1 MNFKNHLCIFLF
13 LLLSISLNTFAKE
26 SIKFGKI
33 DPEEFQEKVYAPDTS
48 AVAVVLGQYGYFD
61 ATEFL
66 FVSTRRIKILKKEG
80 VEYASFVL
88 RGGDDSRVRGITYNL
103 ENGAVVEEK
112 LKNESIFKER
122 IIDNLCRYRFAMPNV
137 KVGSIIDVEIT
148 YNGLPTEF
156 RFQETIPVE
165 HAEIEIKNNPSVE
178 FNKRQ
183 TGSITIHKDGDF
195 IYYADQVPAVKPE
208 AYMNSI
214 ENYIA
219 KFEFDLQKV
228 NLPGLFRNYATNWE
242 SIDKLLRD
250 DYYFGKV
257 IFGSSGY
264 LSDIAEKIKDQYKD
278 PLEKTRAAY
287 EAIKVVNW
295 NKVESIIAY
304 ENTLSVPFKQKVA
317 NSAEI
322 NMMLCQLLT
331 ELKIE
336 ATPVVMSTR
345 LNGTISQSLPSIN
358 KLNYMIVCATI
369 DGKDYLMDATE
380 KYLPMGMLPERCLN
394 GDGRSFNRAQSGR
407 FVSLIPENEETKV
420 TAYDLQLG
428 EDLSLKGKLIKSQG
442 DYGAYNFR
450 CQFKG
455 FASEESFINDLETQN
470 PGLMIK
476 DYKFNKIDSIY
487 FPTNEE
493 YSVEI
498 KNKVEKV
505 NDLIMVN
512 PFLFEQVVQNPFA
525 SEARKYP
532 VNFPYLK
539 TEMVVTKIGIPD
551 GLTIPEMPKPVSIEL
566 PDKSATVLI
575 NYSLKGKDLVVVYKF
590 QLNKLLFFPGEH
602 EMLKEMYSQII
613 KAHAQPIILKHV

>member
-1 MNFKNHLCIFLF
+1 MNFKNHLCIFL
-13 LLLSISLNTFAKE
+13 LLLISFSLKSIARE

-33 DPEEFQEKVYAPDTS
+33 GPEEFLEKVYAPDTS

-61 ATEFL
+61 ATEFR
-66 FVSTRRIKILKKEG
+66 FISTRRIKILKKEG
-80 VEYASFVL
+80 VEYASFT
-88 RGGDDSRVRGITYNL
+88 VRGSEDSNVRGVTYNL
-103 ENGAVVEEK
+103 ENGAVVEDK
-112 LKNESIFKER
+112 LKSESVFKER

-148 YNGLPTEF
+148 QSGLPIEF
-156 RFQETIPVE
+156 RFQETIPVRYS
-165 HAEIEIKNNPSVE
+165 EIEIKNNPSIE
-178 FNKRQ
+178 FKKRQ
-183 TGSITIHKDGDF
+183 IGSITIHKDGDAT
-195 IYYADQVPAVKPE
+195 YYAENVPAFKSE
-208 AYMNSI
+208 AYMNSP

-219 KFEFDLQKV
+219 KFEFDLLKV
-228 NLPGLFRNYATNWE
+228 NLPGLFRNYATDWE
-242 SIDKLLRD
+242 SIDRLFRD

-257 IFGSSGY
+257 VFGNSNY
-264 LSDIAEKIKDQYKD
+264 LSDMAAKIKNQYKD
-278 PLEKTRAAY
+278 PLERARAAY
-287 EAIKVVNW
+287 EAIKAINW
-295 NKVESIIAY
+295 NKVESLIAY
-304 ENTLSVPFKQKVA
+304 ENTLSVPYKQKVA

-322 NMMLCQLLT
+322 NMMLYQLLN
-331 ELKIE
+331 ELNIE
-336 ATPVVMSTR
+336 ATPVVLSTR
-345 LNGTISQSLPSIN
+345 ENGSISQSLPSIN
-358 KLNYMIVCATI
+358 KLNYMIACATI

-394 GDGRSFNRAQSGR
+394 GDGRSFNKAQSGR

-428 EDLSLKGKLIKSQG
+428 DDLSLKGKLIKSQG

-450 CQFKG
+450 CQFKS
-455 FASEESFINDLETQN
+455 FASEESFINDMETQN

-476 DYKFNKIDSIY
+476 DYKFDKIDSIY

-525 SEARKYP
+525 SETRKYP
-532 VNFPYLK
+532 VNFPYLR

-590 QLNKLLFFPGEH
+590 QLNKLLFFPTEH

-613 KAHAQPIILKHV
+613 KAHAQPIIFKHV